1 MKISSAFSL
10 VPLWQFSSHK
20 SVFFDRKFGSK
31 TGQLAVTGN
40 CTGGSNPTFSAIYI

>member
-20 SVFFDRKFGSK
+20 SVFFDRKFGSNRPVSGD
-31 TGQLAVTGN
+31 GQLVV
-40 CTGGSNPTFSAIYI
+40 GSIPTLSAKAY